1 MSFICS
7 LIQEIVYQCRLCPGV
22 KYGGGGGVER
32 EEGKRLPQKPRLLH
46 FAPYFNYP
54 SCYLNDQSELGARF
68 SA

>member
-1 MSFICS
+1 M
-7 LIQEIVYQCRLCPGV
+7 GGG
-22 KYGGGGGVER
+22 GGGGGVER
-32 EEGKRLPQKPRLLH
+32 EEGKRLPQKQRLLH